1 MAHVGKLWRAVILA
15 CALQVSQ
22 RLPAAPPGSPPA
34 RVIALAPH
42 IVELVY
48 AAGAQDRLAAVVGG
62 SDFPPEAAT
71 LTCLGDGTRLSA
83 ERVLGLRPG
92 LVLAW
97 QPAPLRSL
105 LPWLNRHNIPVAY
118 IAPLT
123 LDAVADAVEQL
134 GDRLG
139 TAAIARPRANALRQ
153 RIATLR
159 TRHSHDAPVR
169 IFVQLDTS
177 PMFSLG
183 GSSIVTDALRICGGV
198 NVMADT
204 AIAALMTSV
213 EGALATRPQ
222 AILTGADE
230 AATQAFW
237 RDAGFLSEGWAAE
250 RIIALPAD
258 ALYRPGPRLVDATE
272 KLCERLAAIRQLVE
286 PPAL

>member
-1 MAHVGKLWRAVILA
+1 M
-15 CALQVSQ
+15 
-22 RLPAAPPGSPPA
+22 

-48 AAGAQDRLAAVVGG
+48 AAGAQDRLVAVVNG
-62 SDFPPEAAT
+62 SDFPAEASQ
-71 LTCLGDGTRLSA
+71 LSRLGDGTHLSI
-83 ERVLGLRPG
+83 ERVLGLKPD
-92 LVLAW
+92 LLLAW

-105 LPWLNRHNIPVAY
+105 LPWLDRYNVPVTH
-118 IAPLT
+118 IDPLS

-139 TAAIARPRANALRQ
+139 TAVIAYPRAATLRQ

-159 TRHSHDAPVR
+159 QRHAHDAPVR
-169 IFVQLDTS
+169 VFVQVGTS

-183 GSSIVTDALRICGGV
+183 ASSILTDALLVCGGV

-204 AIAALMTSV
+204 AIAAPLTSI

-222 AILTGADE
+222 AILTGDDAT
-230 AATQAFW
+230 ATQAFW
-237 RDAGFLSEGWAAE
+237 RDVGWPADGQSAV
-250 RIIALPAD
+250 RVIALPAD

-272 KLCERLAAIRQLVE
+272 TLCGRLDAIRQLAAPQRVMMTN
-286 PPAL
+286 